1 MGLAQN
7 GVIDVMVTGVGRV
20 PRVGME
26 PQDVWTFHSLHNSN
40 VFDVIACLLYGA
52 WRYFLHIV
60 PSLLTTRYGFQ
71 KFYTM
76 SALEQR
82 GRDAPARLY
91 TISL

>member
-1 MGLAQN
+1 MVL
-7 GVIDVMVTGVGRV
+7 VDVMVRLRLSEWFRGSEWGRKTL
-20 PRVGME
+20 
-26 PQDVWTFHSLHNSN
+26 DFHSLHNSN
-40 VFDVIACLLYGA
+40 VFDVIVCLLPGA

-60 PSLLTTRYGFQ
+60 LSLLTTRYGFQ